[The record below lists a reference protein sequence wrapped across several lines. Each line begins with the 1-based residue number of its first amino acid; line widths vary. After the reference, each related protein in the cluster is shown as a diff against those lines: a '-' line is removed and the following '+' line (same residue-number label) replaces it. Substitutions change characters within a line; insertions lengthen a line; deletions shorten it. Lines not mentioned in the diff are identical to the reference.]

1 MVEETGIP
9 VENPTCRKSLTNLII
24 LCLFLVKYMF
34 VVLYSF
40 CRVDCFIN
48 IKFSAHDAFLESP
61 SSGMLKVESFAN
73 QIILNFLEAIKT
85 L

>member
-1 MVEETGIP
+1 MNSTIYRHPYNNVN
-9 VENPTCRKSLTNLII
+9 V
-24 LCLFLVKYMF
+24 
-34 VVLYSF
+34 
-40 CRVDCFIN
+40 
-48 IKFSAHDAFLESP
+48 KFSAHDAFLESP